1 MVTLLSSIQGLVN
14 LLFVVVIAGTLIISW
29 VFADRL
35 KKRHSAD
42 FPWGKALSIVGIE
55 VLVFLGFNI
64 FFEIFKANWLWITI
78 GTIIV
83 LVIISSRKSKKYR

>member
-55 VLVFLGFNI
+55 VLVFIGFNI
-64 FFEIFKANWLWITI
+64 FFEIFKANWIWITI

>member
-1 MVTLLSSIQGLVN
+1 MLTLLSTIQGLVN

-29 VFADRL
+29 LFADRL
-35 KKRHSAD
+35 KKRHNAD

-64 FFEIFKANWLWITI
+64 FFDIFKANWLWITI

-83 LVIISSRKSKKYR
+83 LFIISSRKSKKYR

>member
-1 MVTLLSSIQGLVN
+1 MVTLLTGLQGFVN

-29 VFADRL
+29 LFADRL

-55 VLVFLGFNI
+55 VLVWIGVNI
-64 FFEIFKANWLWITI
+64 FFEIFKAHWFWITI

-83 LVIISSRKSKKYR
+83 LIIISSRKSKKYR

>member
-1 MVTLLSSIQGLVN
+1 MITLLSTIQGLVN

-55 VLVFLGFNI
+55 VLLFIGFNI
-64 FFEIFKANWLWITI
+64 FFEIFKANWIWITI

-83 LVIISSRKSKKYR
+83 LFIISSRKSKKYR

>member
-1 MVTLLSSIQGLVN
+1 MVTLLSGIQGLVN
-14 LLFVVVIAGTLIISW
+14 LLFVVVIVGTLIISW

-55 VLVFLGFNI
+55 VLVFIGFNI
-64 FFEIFKANWLWITI
+64 FFEIFKANWIWITI

>member
-55 VLVFLGFNI
+55 VLLFLGFNI
-64 FFEIFKANWLWITI
+64 FFNIFKANWLWITI